1 LTTESDKA
9 GGLAVIGRR
18 QKRLDGYEKVS
29 GRSVFTDDVRLPGM
43 LHGKV
48 LRSPHARARIVS
60 IDTSRAAAL
69 PGVKVILT
77 GSDAPELMFSE
88 HQPALAL
95 DVVNYVGEE
104 VAAVAAAD
112 LVTAEEAIRLIDVEY
127 DVLEPVLSLR
137 QALKPEAAQI
147 HDRAPGNIGP
157 VHAQDF
163 GDPDQAFADS
173 DFIFEDEF
181 RSPVQH
187 NTLAELHV
195 ALADFSNP
203 EKLHMWTPTQ
213 GAPMYKMQLAE
224 AFDLK
229 ESQVRII
236 YQNVGGAFTG
246 RGRAK
251 PHHLIAA
258 LLSRKA
264 GKPVKIKATG
274 DEEFIMFRGSG
285 DTVYKFRTG
294 VTRDG
299 QIKALEADVTFDSG
313 AHDEWAMILWLPAP
327 YLNWLY
333 KIDGVRYKGRFVF
346 TNTAPKGS
354 HHGGIFGRMSAGWMQ
369 HLNRVAEAIGMDPAE
384 FHLKNAVE
392 PGHEA
397 MEGSVFASCGL
408 KECIEQAVTRSG
420 WKDKYG
426 KLNPP
431 DGSPV
436 NGKYRGIGIGIG
448 AQASGSKGA
457 DNDTS
462 AAMVKV
468 ADDGIVTLYTGI
480 PDMGQGSHTVMCMIT
495 AEVLGCEP
503 EDIRIVQ
510 GDSDIVPFDWGAFSQ
525 RGTFMT
531 GNAVKIA
538 AEDARRQLADIA
550 ASELQCEAD
559 ELVFAARQV
568 THKNNPD
575 KVMSFS
581 EVVYKTLHSEEGRF
595 VMGRGFF
602 NSPKAFGAMAFSFGC
617 QVAEVEVDVETGA
630 VALLRV
636 TAAHDIGRAMNPLAV
651 EGQLDGQVFS
661 GMGQVLYEEC
671 KMEDGLVMNPS
682 RLEYKLPR
690 TYELPEVDYVLVE
703 TIDPYGPFG
712 AKEVG
717 EGPIVVSMSAIASAV
732 MNAVGGNMVPEIPMT
747 PWRVQ
752 RMLNVMRRNEES
764 GEAGTAK
771 VWSEGL
777 HAGLD

>member
-1 LTTESDKA
+1 MSSKPDKKTQPE
-9 GGLAVIGRR
+9 LAVIGRR
-18 QKRLDGYEKVS
+18 QKRLDGFDKVS

-43 LHGKV
+43 LHGKIV
-48 LRSPHARARIVS
+48 RSPHARARIVS
-60 IDTSRAAAL
+60 IDTSKAAAL
-69 PGVKVILT
+69 PGVKVIVT
-77 GSDAPELMFSE
+77 GKDAPGLLFSPN
-88 HQPALAL
+88 QPVFAQ

-112 LVTAEEAIRLIDVEY
+112 LATAEEAARLIEVQYEP
-127 DVLEPVLSLR
+127 LEPVLSLR
-137 QALKPEAAQI
+137 AALKKDAPQI
-147 HDRAPGNIGP
+147 HARAPGNIGP
-157 VHAQDF
+157 VHARDF
-163 GDPDQAFADS
+163 GDPDTVFAEC
-173 DFIFEDEF
+173 DFIFEDQF

-187 NTLAELHV
+187 NTLAEFHV

-203 EKLHMWTPTQ
+203 DKLHMWTPTQ

-224 AFDLK
+224 AFGLK
-229 ESQVRII
+229 ESQVRIV

-251 PHHLIAA
+251 PHHMIAA

-274 DEEFIMFRGSG
+274 DEEYIMFRGSG
-285 DTVYKFRTG
+285 DTLYRFRTG
-294 VTRDG
+294 VMRDG
-299 QIKALEADVTFDSG
+299 TIRALETDVTFDSG

-327 YLNWLY
+327 YMNWLY
-333 KIDGVRYKGRFVF
+333 KVDAVRYRGRFVF
-346 TNTAPKGS
+346 TNTVPKGS

-369 HLNRVAEAIGMDPAE
+369 HLNRVAEELGMDPAD
-384 FHLKNAVE
+384 FHLHNAVE

-397 MEGSVFASCGL
+397 MDGSVFASCGL
-408 KECIEQAVTRSG
+408 RECIALAVERSG

-426 KLNPP
+426 KLAPR
-431 DGSPV
+431 

-462 AAMVKV
+462 AAMIKV

-480 PDMGQGSHTVMCMIT
+480 PDMGQGSHTVMGMIA
-495 AEVLGCEP
+495 AEVLGTEP
-503 EDIRIVQ
+503 ENIRIVQ

-531 GNAVKIA
+531 GNAVKAA
-538 AEDARRQLADIA
+538 AEDARRQLAEIA
-550 ASELQCEAD
+550 AREMNATPEDIL
-559 ELVFAARQV
+559 FYGGKARLRSDPSV
-568 THKNNPD
+568 S
-575 KVMSFS
+575 MSFDA
-581 EVVYKTLHSEEGRF
+581 VVHKTLHSADGRF
-595 VMGRGFF
+595 VMGRGYF
-602 NSPKAFGAMAFSFGC
+602 NSPKAFGALAFSFGC
-617 QVAEVEVDVETGA
+617 QIAEVEVDPSSGSVSLLKVWA
-630 VALLRV
+630 V
-636 TAAHDIGRAMNPLAV
+636 HDIGRAMNPLAI

-671 KMEDGLVMNPS
+671 RMEDGLILNPS

-690 TYELPEVDYVLVE
+690 TYELPEVDYALVE

-732 MNAVGGNMVPEIPMT
+732 MNAVGGNFVPEIPMT

-752 RMLNVMRRNEES
+752 RMLNIMLRNRAS
-764 GEAGTAK
+764 GEKGTGK
-771 VWSEGL
+771 EWSEGL
-777 HAGLD
+777 SQ

>member
-1 LTTESDKA
+1 MAAKPESDNPE
-9 GGLAVIGRR
+9 LAVVGRR
-18 QKRLDGYEKVS
+18 QKRLDGFEKVS

-43 LHGKV
+43 LHGKIV
-48 LRSPHARARIVS
+48 RSPHARARIVS
-60 IDTSRAAAL
+60 IDTSKAAAL
-69 PGVKVILT
+69 AGVKIVLT
-77 GSDAPELMFSE
+77 AKDAPELMFSE
-88 HQPALAL
+88 HQPVLAQ
-95 DVVNYVGEE
+95 DMVNYVGEE
-104 VAAVAAAD
+104 VAALAAAD
-112 LVTAEEAIRLIDVEY
+112 LATAEEAARLVEIEY
-127 DVLEPVLSLR
+127 EPLEPVLNLQ
-137 QALKPEAAQI
+137 QARKAGAPCI
-147 HDRAPGNIGP
+147 HDRAPGNLGP
-157 VHAQDF
+157 THEQDF
-163 GDPDQAFADS
+163 GDPDKAFADS

-181 RSPVQH
+181 KSPVQH
-187 NTLAELHV
+187 NTLAEFHV

-224 AFDLK
+224 AFGLK

-236 YQNVGGAFTG
+236 YENVGGAFTG

-258 LLSRKA
+258 LLSRKV

-285 DTVYKFRTG
+285 DTIYRFRTG
-294 VTRDG
+294 VSRDG
-299 QIKALEADVTFDSG
+299 RVKAVEADITFDSG

-333 KIDGVRYKGRFVF
+333 KVEAARYRGRFVF
-346 TNTAPKGS
+346 TNTVPKGS

-369 HLNRVAEAIGMDPAE
+369 HLNRVAEELGMDPAE

-408 KECIEQAVTRSG
+408 KECIEKAVKRSG
-420 WKDKYG
+420 WQQKYG
-426 KLNPP
+426 KLP
-431 DGSPV
+431 
-436 NGKYRGIGIGIG
+436 KYRGIGIGIG

-462 AAMVKV
+462 AAMIKI

-480 PDMGQGSHTVMCMIT
+480 PDMGQGSHTVMSMIA
-495 AEVLGCEP
+495 AEVLGTEP

-531 GNAVKIA
+531 GNAVKAA
-538 AEDARRQLADIA
+538 AEDARQQLAEIA
-550 ASELQCEAD
+550 AREMVASPD
-559 ELVFAARQV
+559 DIVFRAGKASV
-568 THKNNPD
+568 LSDPGKS
-575 KVMSFS
+575 MSFA
-581 EVVYKTLHSEEGRF
+581 EVLHKSLHSTEGRF

-602 NSPKAFGAMAFSFGC
+602 NSPKPFGALAFSFGC
-617 QVAEVEVDVETGA
+617 QVAEVEVDPETGA
-630 VALLRV
+630 VALLKV

-671 KMEDGLVMNPS
+671 RMEDGLMLNPS

-732 MNAVGGNMVPEIPMT
+732 MNALGGNMVPEIPMT

-752 RMLNVMRRNEES
+752 RMLNVMRRNAES
-764 GEAGTAK
+764 GERGTGK
-771 VWSEGL
+771 EWSEGL
-777 HAGLD
+777 

>member
-1 LTTESDKA
+1 MSTKPDNSSSS
-9 GGLAVIGRR
+9 LAVIGRR
-18 QKRLDGYEKVS
+18 QPRLDGFDKVS
-29 GRSVFTDDVRLPGM
+29 GRSIFTDDVRLPGM
-43 LHGKV
+43 LQGKV
-48 LRSPHARARIVS
+48 LRSPHARARIIS
-60 IDTSRAAAL
+60 IDTTAAAAL
-69 PGVKVILT
+69 PGVKIVLT
-77 GSDAPELMFSE
+77 GADAPELMFSE
-88 HQPALAL
+88 HQPVFAR
-95 DVVNYVGEE
+95 DIVNYVGEE

-112 LVTAEEAIRLIDVEY
+112 LMTAEEAVRLIKVEY
-127 DVLEPVLSLR
+127 EVLEPALDLR
-137 QALKPEAAQI
+137 QALKPNAPEI
-147 HDRAPGNIGP
+147 HGRAPGNIGP
-157 VHAQDF
+157 THEQDF
-163 GDPDQAFADS
+163 GDPDAAFAAC
-173 DFIFEDEF
+173 DFIYEDEF
-181 RSPVQH
+181 KSPVQH
-187 NTLAELHV
+187 NTLAEFHV

-203 EKLHMWTPTQ
+203 DKLHMWTPTQ
-213 GAPMYKMQLAE
+213 GAPLYKMQLAE
-224 AFDLK
+224 AFGLK

-236 YQNVGGAFTG
+236 YENIGGAFTG

-251 PHHLIAA
+251 PHHLISA
-258 LLSRKA
+258 LLSRKT

-285 DTVYKFRTG
+285 DTLYKFKTG
-294 VTRDG
+294 VTKDG
-299 QIKALEADVTFDSG
+299 TIKALEADVTFDAG

-346 TNTAPKGS
+346 TNTVPKGS

-369 HLNRVAEAIGMDPAE
+369 HLNRVAEELGMDPAE

-408 KECIEQAVTRSG
+408 KDCIRQAVERSG
-420 WKDKYG
+420 WKEKYG
-426 KLNPP
+426 RLPP
-431 DGSPV
+431 A
-436 NGKYRGIGIGIG
+436 NGKYRGIGIAIG

-462 AAMVKV
+462 AAMIKI
-468 ADDGIVTLYTGI
+468 ADDGIVTLFTGI
-480 PDMGQGSHTVMCMIT
+480 PDMGQGSHTVMAMIT
-495 AEVLGCEP
+495 AEVLGTEP

-531 GNAVKIA
+531 GNAVKAA
-538 AEDARRQLADIA
+538 AEDARQQLAEIA
-550 ASELQCEAD
+550 AREMNAQAD
-559 ELVFAARQV
+559 DVVFHAGKAFLESDPGQSM
-568 THKNNPD
+568 T
-575 KVMSFS
+575 FA
-581 EVVYKTLHSEEGRF
+581 EVVHKSLHSTEGRF

-602 NSPKAFGAMAFSFGC
+602 NSPKAFGALAFSFGC
-617 QVAEVEVDVETGA
+617 QVAEVEVDPETGA
-630 VALLRV
+630 VALLKV
-636 TAAHDIGRAMNPLAV
+636 TAAHDIGRAMNPLAI

-671 KMEDGLVMNPS
+671 RMEDGLILNPS

-752 RMLNVMRRNEES
+752 RMLNVMRRNAES
-764 GEAGTAK
+764 GEKGTGK
-771 VWSEGL
+771 EWSEGL
-777 HAGLD
+777 GS

>member
-1 LTTESDKA
+1 MSAEPDKNVLPE
-9 GGLAVIGRR
+9 LAVIGRR
-18 QKRLDGYEKVS
+18 QKRLDGFEKVS

-43 LHGKV
+43 LHGKII
-48 LRSPHARARIVS
+48 RSPHARARIVS
-60 IDTSRAAAL
+60 INTSKAEAL
-69 PGVKVILT
+69 PGVRVVVT
-77 GSDAPELMFSE
+77 GKDAPGLMFSA
-88 HQPALAL
+88 HQPVFAQ

-112 LVTAEEAIRLIDVEY
+112 LVTAEEAARLIEVQY
-127 DVLEPVLSLR
+127 EPLDAAVNIR
-137 QALKPEAAQI
+137 AALKKGAPQI
-147 HDRAPGNIGP
+147 HARAPGNIGP
-157 VHAQDF
+157 VHARDF
-163 GDPDQAFADS
+163 GDPDKVFAECDH
-173 DFIFEDEF
+173 IFEDQF

-187 NTLAELHV
+187 NTLAEFHV

-203 EKLHMWTPTQ
+203 DKLHMWTPTQ

-224 AFDLK
+224 AFGLK

-274 DEEFIMFRGSG
+274 DEEYIMFRGSG
-285 DTVYKFRTG
+285 DTYYRFRTG
-294 VTRDG
+294 VMRDG
-299 QIKALEADVTFDSG
+299 TIRAVEADVTFDSG

-333 KIDGVRYKGRFVF
+333 KIDAARYRGRFVF
-346 TNTAPKGS
+346 TNTVPKGS

-369 HLNRVAEAIGMDPAE
+369 HLNRVAEELGLDPAD
-384 FHLKNAVE
+384 FHLHNAVE

-397 MEGSVFASCGL
+397 MDGSVFASCGL
-408 KECIEQAVTRSG
+408 RDCITQVVERSG
-420 WKDKYG
+420 WKQKYG
-426 KLNPP
+426 KLPP
-431 DGSPV
+431 RD
-436 NGKYRGIGIGIG
+436 GKYRGIGMGIG

-462 AAMVKV
+462 AAMIKV

-480 PDMGQGSHTVMCMIT
+480 PDMGQGSHTVMAMIA
-495 AEVLGCEP
+495 AEVLGTEP
-503 EDIRIVQ
+503 ENIRIVQ

-531 GNAVKIA
+531 GNAVKAA
-538 AEDARRQLADIA
+538 AEDARRQLAEIA
-550 ASELQCEAD
+550 AREMQ
-559 ELVFAARQV
+559 AA
-568 THKNNPD
+568 PD
-575 KVMSFS
+575 DVMFHGGKVWLRSDPAKAMSFDA
-581 EVVYKTLHSEEGRF
+581 VVHKTLHSAEGRF
-595 VMGRGFF
+595 VMGRGFY
-602 NSPKAFGAMAFSFGC
+602 NSPKAFGALAFSFGC
-617 QVAEVEVDVETGA
+617 QVAEVEVDPETGA
-630 VALLRV
+630 VALLKV
-636 TAAHDIGRAMNPLAV
+636 WAVHDIGRAMNPLAI

-671 KMEDGLVMNPS
+671 RMEDGLMLNPS

-690 TYELPEVDYVLVE
+690 TYELPEVDYALVE

-717 EGPIVVSMSAIASAV
+717 EGPIVVSMAAIASAV
-732 MNAVGGNMVPEIPMT
+732 MNAVGGNVVPEIQMT

-752 RMLNVMRRNEES
+752 RMLKIMQRNAAT
-764 GEAGTAK
+764 GEKGAGK
-771 VWSEGL
+771 EWSEGL
-777 HAGLD
+777 GT

>member
-1 LTTESDKA
+1 MAASPEKKA
-9 GGLAVIGRR
+9 PALAVIGKR
-18 QKRLDGYEKVS
+18 QKRLDGFEKVS

-43 LHGKV
+43 LHGKIV
-48 LRSPHARARIVS
+48 RSPHARARIIS
-60 IDTSRAAAL
+60 IDTSAAAAL
-69 PGVKVILT
+69 PGVRVIVT
-77 GSDAPELMFSE
+77 GDDAPGLMFSE
-88 HQPALAL
+88 HQPVFAQ

-112 LVTAEEAIRLIDVEY
+112 LAAAEEAARLIKVTY
-127 DVLEPVLSLR
+127 EPLPPVPDLR
-137 QALKPEAAQI
+137 AALKVDAPQI
-147 HDRAPGNIGP
+147 HARAEGNIGP
-157 VHAQDF
+157 THEQDF
-163 GDPDQAFADS
+163 GDPDKAFADS
-173 DFIFEDEF
+173 DFVFEDEF
-181 RSPVQH
+181 KSPVQH
-187 NTLAELHV
+187 NTLAEFHV

-203 EKLHMWTPTQ
+203 DKLHMWTPTQ

-224 AFDLK
+224 AFGLK

-251 PHHLIAA
+251 PHHLISA
-258 LLSRKA
+258 LLSRRA

-274 DEEFIMFRGSG
+274 DEEFTMFRGSG

-299 QIKALEADVTFDSG
+299 VIKALEADVTFDAG

-333 KIDGVRYKGRFVF
+333 RIDGARYRGRFIF
-346 TNTAPKGS
+346 TNTVPKGS

-369 HLNRVAEAIGMDPAE
+369 HLNRVAEEIGMDPAD
-384 FHLKNAVE
+384 FHLKNAVG

-408 KECIEQAVTRSG
+408 RECIEQAVERSG
-420 WKDKYG
+420 WKEKYG
-426 KLNPP
+426 RLP
-431 DGSPV
+431 
-436 NGKYRGIGIGIG
+436 KYRGIGIGIG

-462 AAMVKV
+462 AAMIKV
-468 ADDGIVTLYTGI
+468 ADDGIVTLFTGI
-480 PDMGQGSHTVMCMIT
+480 PDMGQGSHTVMSMIA
-495 AEVLGCEP
+495 AEVLGTVP

-531 GNAVKIA
+531 GNAVKAA
-538 AEDARRQLADIA
+538 AEDARAQLAVIA
-550 ASELQCEAD
+550 AAELGAAPEDIEFRGGRVWA
-559 ELVFAARQV
+559 AARPEQV
-568 THKNNPD
+568 LT
-575 KVMSFS
+575 FA
-581 EVVYKTLHSEEGRF
+581 EVVHKTLHSPEGRF

-602 NSPKAFGAMAFSFGC
+602 NSPKPFGALAFSFGC
-617 QVAEVEVDVETGA
+617 QIAEVEVDPDTGA
-630 VALLRV
+630 VALLKV
-636 TAAHDIGRAMNPLAV
+636 WAAHDIGRAMNPLAV

-671 KMEDGLVMNPS
+671 RMEDGLMLNPS

-690 TYELPEVDYVLVE
+690 TYELPEVDYILVE
-703 TIDPYGPFG
+703 TVDPYGPFG

-732 MNAVGGNMVPEIPMT
+732 MNALGGNMVPEIPMT

-752 RMLNVMRRNEES
+752 RMLNVMRRNAATGEKGTGKEWTEGFES
-764 GEAGTAK
+764 
-771 VWSEGL
+771 
-777 HAGLD
+777 